1 MDYLICLDMDQFT
14 NLLKYGPHIYN
25 VVMDHWSIIWTH
37 WTALNTNAN
46 VLLRCIIPPEPYDA
60 SPLRLLPRMVGRDG
74 EDCPHL
80 QRVHHDCSQVTFSL
94 KQAKQSS
101 EMR

>member
-1 MDYLICLDMDQFT
+1 MDQFT

-46 VLLRCIIPPEPYDA
+46 VLLRCA
-60 SPLRLLPRMVGRDG
+60 NMSFFHQNVMMPRPCGFCQEWLGGMGRTALTCK
-74 EDCPHL
+74 ECTMT
-80 QRVHHDCSQVTFSL
+80 VH
-94 KQAKQSS
+94 K
-101 EMR
+101 